1 MQAEPK
7 AYGQVPAEN
16 FRDGF
21 GRFAVECAAFKED
34 AYGGEA
40 QCPHGDDCRNQ
51 DAEHA
56 REALPDFAVELRE
69 VAFLDET
76 RHVGVARDADGK
88 SEDCDERVHDAVCV
102 VEARNAACAEVRAK
116 ATDDKF
122 EAEHGAHAKRHR
134 EHHLEIADDVGV
146 LGLNDKFI
154 MDAAALGAK
163 NLEGEKSDE
172 CSDGYAPGKSSEA
185 VIVARIIAKCESCGT
200 ATDNR
205 DVVDEA
211 CERGNQ
217 ELLARVLDCN
227 EDAPDKD
234 ENLPGQND
242 AAVVSGAFQ
251 KFRGHA
257 IDGQKRNQFLHPDE
271 RGNYENEENEPER
284 VQYVAEELP
293 AVFLVA
299 GDLVPRKNRDEDDGQ
314 KSGAD
319 YVIQDVRNHESE
331 VESVFFERHAGGVGE
346 EHFTENSKHS
356 AQKHRNGDNNSGF
369 IH

>member
-1 MQAEPK
+1 MQAKAE
-7 AYGQVPAEN
+7 AYGQVPAED

-21 GRFAVECAAFKED
+21 GRFAVECAAFKEN
-34 AYGGEA
+34 AHCWEA
-40 QCPHGDDCRNQ
+40 QSPHGDDCRNQ

-56 REALPDFAVELRE
+56 REAFPDFAVELRE

-122 EAEHGAHAKRHR
+122 EAEHGAHTKRHR
-134 EHHLEIADDVGV
+134 EHHLEIADNVGM
-146 LGLNDKFI
+146 LGFADEFV
-154 MDAAALGAK
+154 MDAAALGTK
-163 NLEGEKSDE
+163 NLECEKSDE
-172 CSDGYAPGKSSEA
+172 CADGDAPRETCEA
-185 VIVARIIAKCESCGT
+185 VIVAGVIAEPKACGT
-200 ATDNR
+200 AAHNG

-217 ELLARVLDCN
+217 ELLASVLDCN

-271 RGNYENEENEPER
+271 RGNHENEENEPER
-284 VQYVAEELP
+284 VEHVAEELP

-299 GDLVPRKNRDEDDGQ
+299 RDLSTDLKMTTLRR
-314 KSGAD
+314 
-319 YVIQDVRNHESE
+319 
-331 VESVFFERHAGGVGE
+331 
-346 EHFTENSKHS
+346 
-356 AQKHRNGDNNSGF
+356 
-369 IH
+369 

>member
-1 MQAEPK
+1 ML
-7 AYGQVPAEN
+7 
-16 FRDGF
+16 GF
-21 GRFAVECAAFKED
+21 A
-34 AYGGEA
+34 
-40 QCPHGDDCRNQ
+40 
-51 DAEHA
+51 
-56 REALPDFAVELRE
+56 
-69 VAFLDET
+69 DEF
-76 RHVGVARDADGK
+76 V
-88 SEDCDERVHDAVCV
+88 
-102 VEARNAACAEVRAK
+102 
-116 ATDDKF
+116 
-122 EAEHGAHAKRHR
+122 
-134 EHHLEIADDVGV
+134 
-146 LGLNDKFI
+146 
-154 MDAAALGAK
+154 MDAAALGTK

-172 CSDGYAPGKSSEA
+172 CADGDAPGETCEA
-185 VIVARIIAKCESCGT
+185 VIVAGVIAEPKACGS
-200 ATDNR
+200 ATDNG

-217 ELLARVLDCN
+217 ELLASVLDCN
-227 EDAPDKD
+227 EDAADKD

-251 KFRGHA
+251 KLGRYA

-299 GDLVPRKNRDEDDGQ
+299 RDLVPRKNRDEDDGQ